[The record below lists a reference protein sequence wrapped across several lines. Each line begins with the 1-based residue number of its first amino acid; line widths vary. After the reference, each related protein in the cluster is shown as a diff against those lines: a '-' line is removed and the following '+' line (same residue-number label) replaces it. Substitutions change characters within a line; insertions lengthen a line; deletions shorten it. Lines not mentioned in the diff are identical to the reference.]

1 MRFPFKRI
9 PLEGFTYHGLKNA
22 LPNLMC
28 LVCIHTFVG
37 CYPIYNP
44 SKRCVWCKGI
54 PLLKCVQQFIRA
66 FQILLLPS
74 LAHLFVLFT
83 WFISHTSKSMH
94 GIIHLSAYRH
104 WKQPNQSLNLSHAS
118 THDSITLLISTCSI
132 IRSVENPAQCML
144 LLHTTW
150 CASRNLWYTY
160 GWSSSKHGTVHKW
173 RF

>member
-1 MRFPFKRI
+1 MRFPFKRT

-22 LPNLMC
+22 LPNLMR

-83 WFISHTSKSMH
+83 WFILHISKSLH
-94 GIIHLSAYRH
+94 GIIHLGECRH
-104 WKQPNQSLNLSHAS
+104 WEQPNQSLNLSLAS
-118 THDSITLLISTCSI
+118 THVSILQLLTLIISTYSI
-132 IRSVENPAQCML
+132 IISVESPAQYML
-144 LLHTTW
+144 LPRTTW
-150 CASRNLWYTY
+150 CPCKILWYTS
-160 GWSSSKHGTVHKW
+160 GWSP
-173 RF
+173 